1 MNRTQNRRGF
11 TLIELLVVIAIIAI
25 LVGLL
30 LPAVQKVREAA
41 ARTQSQNNLKQ
52 LGIGING
59 YAAAYNNNLPNAG
72 TPGAPTSTRVTSQYW
87 FCGYGIGLGGAV
99 FVGPSVGP
107 SFVGGILSQMEGN
120 IKTMA
125 APLDPSVVNV
135 PGDACSYS
143 IPQTWALLSGGT
155 GNLIFPASFPRGVS
169 QSIGVAETC
178 TVNQTADGL
187 PFGSCLGGIYAFP
200 NTGYITSQ
208 ILLNGIQNG
217 TYVAGPTPATAAPA
231 SGFSVSGCQ
240 AVLMDGSVKNMTTAV
255 NTEFCTNNPAMTD
268 FMAACNPY
276 DNTSIF
282 GPSW

>member
-1 MNRTQNRRGF
+1 MNRSQNRRGF

-72 TPGAPTSTRVTSQYW
+72 NGAPSATRVSGRYW

-99 FVGPSVGP
+99 IVGPSFGP
-107 SFVGGILSQMEGN
+107 GFVGGILSQMEGN

-155 GNLIFPASFPRGVS
+155 GNLVLPASFPRGVS
-169 QSIGVAETC
+169 QSLGCAEYC
-178 TVNQTADGL
+178 TVASTADGL
-187 PFGSCLGGIYAFP
+187 PQGSIIGGINPFSNA
-200 NTGYITSQ
+200 GYLTSQ
-208 ILLNGIQNG
+208 VLLNGIQTG
-217 TYVAGPTPATAAPA
+217 AYSATVPPGQATA
-231 SGFSVSGCQ
+231 FSVSGCQ

>member
-52 LGIGING
+52 MGIAING

-72 TPGAPTSTRVTSQYW
+72 VPGAPTATRVTSQYW
-87 FCGYGIGLGGAV
+87 FCGYGIGVGGAV
-99 FVGPSVGP
+99 IVGPSLAP
-107 SFVGGILSQMEGN
+107 AFVGGILSQMEGN
-120 IKTMA
+120 IKAMA
-125 APLDPSVVNV
+125 APLDPAVVNV

-143 IPQTWALLSGGT
+143 IPSTWSLLSGGT
-155 GNLIFPASFPRGVS
+155 GNLVLPASFPRGVS
-169 QSIGVAETC
+169 QCIAVAETC
-178 TVNQTADGL
+178 TVSQTADGL
-187 PFGSCLGGIYAFP
+187 PNGSAAGITAFP
-200 NTGYITSQ
+200 NSGYITSQ
-208 ILLNGIQNG
+208 ILLNGIQVG
-217 TYVAGPTPATAAPA
+217 TYAVGLPSPA
-231 SGFSVSGCQ
+231 SAFSVSGCQ

-255 NTEFCTNNPAMTD
+255 NTEFCTNNAALTD
-268 FMAACNPY
+268 FAAACNPY